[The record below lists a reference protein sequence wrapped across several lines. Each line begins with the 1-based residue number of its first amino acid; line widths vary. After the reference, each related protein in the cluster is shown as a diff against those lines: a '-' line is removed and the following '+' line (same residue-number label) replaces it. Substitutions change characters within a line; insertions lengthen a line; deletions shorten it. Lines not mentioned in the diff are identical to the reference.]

1 MSSRQEAVASPRQG
15 KAGESKTRNGEA
27 DIDRGVESERKV
39 SRGEHQ
45 VHARHPLD
53 PPPRRQRL
61 PPRGNPFLSFLGSD
75 YLLHYNYTSS
85 GESIHSLLQICTE
98 TKTILSVDDILA
110 LIGDRCD
117 GVIGQASKAI
127 AIQ

>member
-1 MSSRQEAVASPRQG
+1 VSSRQEAVASPRQG

-75 YLLHYNYTSS
+75 NLLHYK
-85 GESIHSLLQICTE
+85 SIHSLLQICTE